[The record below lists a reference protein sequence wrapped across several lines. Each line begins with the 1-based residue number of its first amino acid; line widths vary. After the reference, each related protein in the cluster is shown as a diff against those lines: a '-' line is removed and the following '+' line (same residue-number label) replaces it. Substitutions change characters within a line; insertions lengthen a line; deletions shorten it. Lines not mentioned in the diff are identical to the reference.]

1 MFIIPNLILL
11 RLYHSIFWE
20 CNLFTIDNLD
30 NDHES
35 QPINICQVDKK
46 NIKYPQKPAAIID
59 YCMNYCINYMSTY
72 FFRAKYW

>member
-20 CNLFTIDNLD
+20 CNLFTIDDLD

-46 NIKYPQKPAAIID
+46 KISNKNLLQLLIIVW
-59 YCMNYCINYMSTY
+59 IIV
-72 FFRAKYW
+72 

>member
-46 NIKYPQKPAAIID
+46 NKISNKNLLQLLIIVWIIV
-59 YCMNYCINYMSTY
+59 YGKLYVNL
-72 FFRAKYW
+72 FFSC